1 MTDFFKYWNERIR
14 RDLASFGDPGA
25 RVDIDGS
32 ERKFRA
38 AWTMRGEPREATF
51 SLSRDQGV
59 WVTEGGT
66 LCVPYPTF
74 VSGPGMADLRHVA
87 QMIQSARR
95 PMLYVPARAK
105 SSAGP
110 VGSGIQNK
118 EGPAIDVINARL
130 DEDADTT
137 RVIMITGGAGAGKT
151 CVLRELVRRQAEAYL
166 SGRTSKLLLY
176 VNAQGRALARLNE
189 ALATEL
195 QDLKVGLTYHS
206 VAVLSQLGVL
216 VPVIDGFDEL
226 LGVSGYDDAF
236 SSLAGFLEQLH
247 GEGQILASARST
259 YYEEEFL
266 ERAGRAS
273 ANGDQE
279 WSHVPVTIQEW
290 SDDDR
295 RNYLD
300 KLIEKKSWQSS
311 EAEAFRRRVT
321 TTFSDGR
328 HRTLASKPL
337 FFARVV
343 DLLHHPSSSGDD
355 DLLSGDD
362 DLLQTLVQEYS
373 SRELKEKLLDRQSR
387 RVLTSDQFGDLMQEL
402 AEEMWN
408 QETRSL
414 DVGSIRFVAEYF
426 VHDAGLPDTAKQVIV
441 ERLPAMA
448 FLGRHD
454 APSARGGIAFEHEL
468 FFFYFLA
475 RTIAARLAE
484 EGADLRVILGRSA
497 LPEEVAD
504 RVAQEMAET
513 RGPAVGKRLQT
524 MLNRLSKAAEQESR
538 RMAQVRENAGLLA
551 MALLRNAS
559 GPDAHPIEG
568 RTIRSV
574 VFPGSHLKNV
584 TLEHCSL
591 IDVAMR
597 RTDLS
602 STRFAECTAR
612 DVRLHEPRVSRES
625 SRLELS
631 GLGVDDVTGIRVL
644 DVASEANFDPAFIAK
659 TLQSCGAPITD
670 VPGSTGPAVSKQHLL
685 VMERLMQVYRRTNLV
700 CLQDNLSMFSTHG
713 WPEVQQRLVEH
724 GIVSL
729 EERATSGRPKQFL
742 RSRFLPAQI
751 MEGLAGR
758 PDTDPQ
764 IRAFWEALAAPAR
777 QLEQTP
783 APTPVNANSP
793 P

>member
-14 RDLASFGDPGA
+14 HDLASFGDPGA
-25 RVDIDGS
+25 SVEVDGS
-32 ERKFRA
+32 KRQFRA

-51 SLSRDQGV
+51 SLSPDQGV
-59 WVTEGGT
+59 QVTAAGASR
-66 LCVPYPTF
+66 VQYRAF
-74 VSGPGMADLRHVA
+74 ISGPGMADLRHVA

-95 PMLYVPARAK
+95 PMLYIPARAK
-105 SSAGP
+105 FS
-110 VGSGIQNK
+110 VGSGNRDKAGQ
-118 EGPAIDVINARL
+118 AIEVLNGLL

-137 RVIMITGGAGAGKT
+137 RVVMVTGGAGAGKT

-247 GEGQILASARST
+247 GEGQILASARSA

-273 ANGDQE
+273 ANGDQG
-279 WSHVPVTIQEW
+279 WSHVPVTIQAW

-300 KLIEKKSWQSS
+300 KRIEAKGWPSS
-311 EAEAFRRRVT
+311 EAEAFRGRVT
-321 TTFSDGR
+321 STFSGDR
-328 HRTLASKPL
+328 QTALASKPL
-337 FFARVV
+337 FFTRVV
-343 DLLHHPSSSGDD
+343 DLLQDRSSSFSGDD
-355 DLLSGDD
+355 LLH
-362 DLLQTLVQEYS
+362 TLVQEYS
-373 SRELKEKLLDRQSR
+373 SRELKDKLLDRQSQPF
-387 RVLTSDQFGDLMQEL
+387 LTGEQFGDLMQEL

-408 QETRSL
+408 QETRGL
-414 DVGSIRFVAEYF
+414 DVGSLRFVAEYF
-426 VHDAGLPDTAKQVIV
+426 VDNAGLPDVAKQVIV
-441 ERLPAMA
+441 ERLPMMA
-448 FLGRHD
+448 FLGRRD
-454 APSARGGIAFEHEL
+454 APSAHDGFSFEHEL

-475 RTIAARLAE
+475 RTIAARLDA

-504 RVAQEMAET
+504 RVAQEVAPSDA
-513 RGPAVGKRLQT
+513 PAAGNRLQA
-524 MLNRLSKAAEQESR
+524 LLDRLSKAAKQESR
-538 RMAQVRENAGLLA
+538 RTAQVRENAGLLA

-559 GPDAHPIEG
+559 GPDARPIEG

-574 VFPGSHLKNV
+574 VFPGSHLKDV
-584 TLEHCSL
+584 ALKRCSL
-591 IDVAMR
+591 TDVVMR
-597 RTDLS
+597 RTDLA
-602 STRFAECTAR
+602 STRFIACNAR
-612 DVRLHEPRVSRES
+612 NVRLHEPRVSKKS

-644 DVASEANFDPAFIAK
+644 DAASEANFDPSFIAR
-659 TLQSCGAPITD
+659 TLRSCGAPITD
-670 VPGSTGPAVSKQHLL
+670 APESAGPEVSKQHVR
-685 VMERLMQVYRRTNLV
+685 VMERLMRVYRRTNLV
-700 CLQDNLSMFSTHG
+700 CLQDKQLSKSLFSTNG
-713 WPEVQQRLVEH
+713 WPEVRQQLVKH

-729 EERATSGRPKQFL
+729 EERATSGRPKEFL
-742 RSRFLPAQI
+742 RSRFLPAQVMAGRI
-751 MEGLAGR
+751 GR

-764 IRAFWEALAAPAR
+764 VRAFWTALAAPAK
-777 QLEQTP
+777 
-783 APTPVNANSP
+783 
-793 P
+793 

>member
-1 MTDFFKYWNERIR
+1 
-14 RDLASFGDPGA
+14 
-25 RVDIDGS
+25 
-32 ERKFRA
+32 
-38 AWTMRGEPREATF
+38 MRGEPQEAAF
-51 SLSRDQGV
+51 SLSLDQGV
-59 WVTEGGT
+59 RVTPAGASR
-66 LCVPYPTF
+66 VQYRTF

-87 QMIQSARR
+87 QMMQSARR

-259 YYEEEFL
+259 YCEEEFL
-266 ERAGRAS
+266 ERAGRAA
-273 ANGDQE
+273 ANGEQE

-300 KLIEKKSWQSS
+300 KWIEKKRWQSS
-311 EAEAFRRRVT
+311 DAEAFRRRVT
-321 TTFSDGR
+321 TTFSGGR
-328 HRTLASKPL
+328 HDALASKPL

-343 DLLHHPSSSGDD
+343 DLLQHRHSFSG
-355 DLLSGDD
+355 GD

-373 SRELKEKLLDRQSR
+373 SRELKDKLLDRQSQPF
-387 RVLTSDQFGDLMQEL
+387 LTGEQFGDLMQEL

-408 QETRSL
+408 QETRGL
-414 DVGSIRFVAEYF
+414 DVGSLRFVAEYF
-426 VHDAGLPDTAKQVIV
+426 VDNAGLPDVARQVIV
-441 ERLPAMA
+441 ERLPMMA

-475 RTIAARLAE
+475 KTIAARLAAE
-484 EGADLRVILGRSA
+484 DADLRVVLGRSA

-504 RVAQEMAET
+504 RVAQKVAPSDA
-513 RGPAVGKRLQT
+513 PAADNQLQA
-524 MLNRLSKAAEQESR
+524 LLDRLSKAAEQESR
-538 RMAQVRENAGLLA
+538 RTAQVRENAGLLA

-559 GPDAHPIEG
+559 GPDARPIED

-574 VFPGSHLKNV
+574 VFPGSHLKDV
-584 TLEHCSL
+584 ALKRCSL

-597 RTDLS
+597 RTDLT
-602 STRFAECTAR
+602 STRFIACNAR
-612 DVRLHEPRVSRES
+612 NVRLHEPRVSKKS

-631 GLGVDDVTGIRVL
+631 GLGVDDVTGIRAL
-644 DVASEANFDPAFIAK
+644 GIESETNFDPAFIAK
-659 TLQSCGAPITD
+659 TLRSCGAPITD
-670 VPGSTGPAVSKQHLL
+670 EPGSTGPAVSKQHLR

-700 CLQDNLSMFSTHG
+700 CLQDDNLSSLFSSRG
-713 WPEVQQRLVEH
+713 WSEVRQRLVEH
-724 GIVSL
+724 GIVRL
-729 EERATSGRPKQFL
+729 EDRATSGRPKQFL

-777 QLEQTP
+777 
-783 APTPVNANSP
+783 
-793 P
+793 

>member
-1 MTDFFKYWNERIR
+1 MTDFFKSWNERIR
-14 RDLASFGDPGA
+14 RDLASFGDPSA
-25 RVDIDGS
+25 SVDIDGP
-32 ERKFRA
+32 ERRFRA
-38 AWTMRGEPREATF
+38 VWTMHGESREATF

-66 LCVPYPTF
+66 RRVPYRTF
-74 VSGPGMADLRHVA
+74 ASGSRIADLRHVA
-87 QMIQSARR
+87 QMIQSAWK
-95 PMLYVPARAK
+95 PTLFVQARAK
-105 SSAGP
+105 SPADP
-110 VGSGIQNK
+110 VADTHDK
-118 EGPAIDVINARL
+118 DGPAIEILKSLL
-130 DEDADTT
+130 DEAADTT
-137 RVIMITGGAGAGKT
+137 RVVIVTGGAGAGKT

-247 GEGQILASARST
+247 GEGQILASARSA
-259 YYEEEFL
+259 YYEEEFI
-266 ERAGRAS
+266 ERAGRAA
-273 ANGDQE
+273 ANGDQG
-279 WSHVPVTIQEW
+279 WSRVPVTIQEW

-300 KLIEKKSWQSS
+300 TWVQEKDWPASK
-311 EAEAFRRRVT
+311 AEAFRRRVT
-321 TTFSDGR
+321 NTFSGGR
-328 HRTLASKPL
+328 YDTLTSKPL
-337 FFARVV
+337 FFARVI
-343 DLLHHPSSSGDD
+343 DLLQEPSSSFNG
-355 DLLSGDD
+355 D

-373 SRELKEKLLDRQSR
+373 SRELKDKLLDRQSR
-387 RVLTSDQFGDLMQEL
+387 PLLTNDQFGDLMQEL

-513 RGPAVGKRLQT
+513 KGPAVGKRLQT

-538 RMAQVRENAGLLA
+538 RTAQVRENAGLLA

-568 RTIRSV
+568 RTIRSL

-584 TLEHCSL
+584 TLERCSL
-591 IDVAMR
+591 IDLTMR

-602 STRFAECTAR
+602 STRFVECTAR

-644 DVASEANFDPAFIAK
+644 DVASEANFDPSFIAE
-659 TLQSCGAPITD
+659 TLRSCDAPITD

-700 CLQDNLSMFSTHG
+700 CLQDNLSMFSTRG
-713 WPEVQQRLVEH
+713 WPEVRRQLVEH

-729 EERATSGRPKQFL
+729 EERATRGRPKQFL

-764 IRAFWEALAAPAR
+764 IRAFWATLAAPVR